1 MRGDPNENKL
11 RFTLVI
17 RPYFL
22 RFTGG
27 EPPSS
32 VMSTCVRV
40 GVLTHPVYHGLRVP
54 VRGRRLT
61 RPPVLEVRLLNLQTN
76 KTKLWSVCG
85 LFFFLFLVCVC
96 VPQNKFWKHL
106 PLSACAMRN
115 VNVCF
120 PPPF

>member
-1 MRGDPNENKL
+1 MRGEPDENKP

-27 EPPSS
+27 KPPSS

-40 GVLTHPVYHGLRVP
+40 GVLTLPVYHGLRVP

-61 RPPVLEVRLLNLQTN
+61 RSPLLEVRLLNPQTS

-85 LFFFLFLVCVC
+85 LFFFVAFVCVC
-96 VPQNKFWKHL
+96 ATKQILETSSVV
-106 PLSACAMRN
+106 SMRN
-115 VNVCF
+115 EECLF
-120 PPPF
+120 PTVVF

>member
-1 MRGDPNENKL
+1 M
-11 RFTLVI
+11 I

-27 EPPSS
+27 KPPSS

-40 GVLTHPVYHGLRVP
+40 GVLTLPVYHGLRVP

-61 RPPVLEVRLLNLQTN
+61 RPPVLEVRLLNLQTS

-85 LFFFLFLVCVC
+85 LFFLLLFVCVC
-96 VPQNKFWKHL
+96 ATKQILETSSVV
-106 PLSACAMRN
+106 SMRN
-115 VNVCF
+115 EECLF
-120 PPPF
+120 PTVFLKIKGGWVG